1 MATESPH
8 VLLGAGGG
16 IIPTLEP
23 EALTSLLKHIQTL
36 PTPIYGIDTAASY
49 PRINLGYSEKI
60 LGEAGIGNFDLI
72 IDTKILVGPTVDS
85 SNGGPLSKANFQK
98 SFEKSLANLK
108 VGKVRAIYAHQ
119 ADTSTP
125 AAEAVAEFGAVLR
138 EGKAE
143 IVSIHLTL
151 FLPYSRLSNG
161 SQWGISNFTPA
172 QVAEY
177 VAEAEKQGIPKPAL
191 YQGQYNA
198 VIRGSEDELFP
209 LLKQHGIKFYA
220 YR

>member
-16 IIPTLEP
+16 IIPSLEP
-23 EALTSLLKHIQTL
+23 EALASVLKYIQTL
-36 PTPIYGIDTAASY
+36 PTPIYGIDTAAIY
-49 PRINLGYSEKI
+49 PGTNPGYSEKI

-72 IDTKILVGPTVDS
+72 LDTKILAGPTFDS
-85 SNGGPLSKANFQK
+85 SNGGPLSKTNFRK

-108 VGKVRAIYAHQ
+108 VGKVRAIYAHR

-125 AAEAVAEFGAVLR
+125 AAEAVAEFGAVLK

-143 IVSIHLTL
+143 IVSINLYYFYVIQVCL
-151 FLPYSRLSNG
+151 MRD
-161 SQWGISNFTPA
+161 QWGISNFTPA

-177 VAEAEKQGIPKPAL
+177 VAEAEKQGVPKPTL

-198 VIRGSEDELFP
+198 VVRGSEDELFP